1 MRTHH
6 PLSRALPR
14 LLAALAILVPGPLA
28 AQSRIFPAAPRFELP
43 WASPRTWAFA
53 GRYIRVNTA
62 DDKFG
67 PGTEA
72 EVVEGENFPVYAF
85 RRGPLP
91 ITLGFGA
98 AVVAHYRMDDPKSS
112 QISDDWLV
120 GINGQFALTPKWTV
134 VGEVLHES
142 SHLGDEYAQVFA
154 ADSALAKRIDWTRMT
169 LNGWGF
175 YTTGPWR
182 LAAGVHYAYT
192 DELHLPKGG
201 LSAGVDYKGPSF
213 RFLGQRTQVVGGVF
227 LDGAAE
233 TDWRAGKSVRVGV
246 SFPDGEQGWRR
257 LSLSVIGY
265 DGPSTQRQFYTQQTS
280 YIGME
285 LRFDL

>member
-1 MRTHH
+1 MRSH
-6 PLSRALPR
+6 PLIRPR
-14 LLAALAILVPGPLA
+14 PLIVAFGAIVFAAPVA
-28 AQSRIFPAAPRFELP
+28 AQGRIFPDAPRFELP
-43 WASPRTWAFA
+43 WASPRTWGFA
-53 GRYIRVNTA
+53 GRYLHVSTA
-62 DDKFG
+62 DDRFG

-98 AVVAHYRMDDPKSS
+98 AVVAHYRMDDPKTS

-120 GINGQFALTPKWTV
+120 GLNGQFMLSSKWTL

-154 ADSALAKRIDWTRMT
+154 ADSALANRVDWTQMT
-169 LNGWGF
+169 LNGWAF
-175 YTTGPWR
+175 YSTGPWR
-182 LAAGVHYAYT
+182 LAAGVHYAYS

-201 LSAGVDYKGPSF
+201 VSTGVDYKGPTF
-213 RFLGQRTQVVGGVF
+213 QFLGQRSQLVGGVF

-233 TDWRAGKSVRVGV
+233 SDWRVGKSARVGI
-246 SFPDGEQGWRR
+246 SFPDAGEGWRR
-257 LSLSVIGY
+257 LSVSVIGY
-265 DGPSTQRQFYTQQTS
+265 DGPSTQRQFYTQQTA
-280 YIGME
+280 YVGME